1 MLSNLN
7 EKYLLKFIS
16 SVNAQCD
23 CENCSLIEL
32 LNSFGVK
39 IVLSDENPVY
49 DIINKMEYCGICYE

>member
-16 SVNAQCD
+16 NINSGFDVDTN
-23 CENCSLIEL
+23 SLVVL

-39 IVLSDENPVY
+39 IKSANDNPVY
-49 DIINKMEYCGICYE
+49 DIIDKLEYGGVFYE

>member
-16 SVNAQCD
+16 SANAQCD
-23 CENCSLIEL
+23 CENGSLIEL